1 MKKRILALVLAAVM
15 ALSLAACT
23 KAPTGGT
30 AANADPLTSD
40 DVIKVVLMSH
50 PSWPYQ
56 DNWKVVEYIRE
67 SVGATVDITA
77 IPNLDVATKYST
89 MFADPASLP
98 DICLFDYKGSAEGQ
112 LFQGALVALDD
123 YEEYMP
129 NYVAWK
135 DSLSDV
141 DYDAFVTSRKSYDG
155 KVYYTPVV
163 GRETSEGVMAWLY
176 RKDIFEKHN
185 LKVPTTFDELYE
197 VSKELKALYP
207 NSYPFCVRNALK
219 FNLNVMAPS
228 FDANWAGP
236 GFYYDFADEKWKH
249 GSLEEPMREAL
260 TFFNKMAAEG
270 LMTPD
275 YATLTTSAWQEL
287 ITSDRGFITP
297 EYQTRIDFF
306 NSIAKDNNQPLRFT
320 AMVPPV
326 ANAEKGTNKVL
337 KNNLDPYGFVL
348 CNTMDEGRIVNAAKF
363 LDWFYS
369 DEAYDLVS
377 WGKEGET
384 YEVVN
389 GEKQFIRP
397 EGSNEPIKTLYGF
410 SNPGLFLR
418 ADTKAVEST
427 ESEDISEVRAMVIEH
442 TMDKFPPTKYLSFT
456 PEESEFIADK
466 VTAITSYTDEII
478 TKIATGQA
486 PISMFDEMVEE
497 ANKMGL
503 AEVLET
509 YETAYA
515 RIK

>member
-1 MKKRILALVLAAVM
+1 MKKRILALALAAVL

-23 KAPTGGT
+23 KTQTGGT
-30 AANADPLTSD
+30 AANADPLTKD
-40 DVIKVVLMSH
+40 DVIKVVLISH

-56 DNWKVVEYIRE
+56 DNWKVMEYIRE
-67 SVGATVDITA
+67 NVGATVEVNA
-77 IPNLDVATKYST
+77 IPSSDVATKYST
-89 MFADPASLP
+89 MFADPSSLP
-98 DICLFDYKGSAEGQ
+98 DLCSFDYKGGAEGQ
-112 LFQGALVALDD
+112 LMQGALVAFDD

-135 DSLSDV
+135 DSLSEA
-141 DYDAFVTSRKSYDG
+141 DYDAYVTARKSYDG
-155 KVYYTPVV
+155 KVYYSPVV
-163 GRETSEGVMAWLY
+163 GRETTEGVMAWLY

-207 NSYPFCVRNALK
+207 DSYPFCVRNALK

-228 FDANWAGP
+228 FDENWAGP
-236 GFYYDFADEKWKH
+236 GLYYDFAEEKWKH

-260 TFFNKMAAEG
+260 IFFNKMAAEG

-275 YATLTTSAWQEL
+275 YATISTASWQEL
-287 ITSDRGFITP
+287 ISSDRGFITP

-326 ANAEKGTNKVL
+326 ANAEKGTNKVI
-337 KNNLDPYGFVL
+337 KNNLDPYGLVL
-348 CNTMDEGRIVNAAKF
+348 CNTMDEGRIANAAKY

-369 DEAYDLVS
+369 DEAVEIVS

-384 YEVVN
+384 FEVVD
-389 GEKQFIRP
+389 GKKQFIKN
-397 EGSNEPIKTLYGF
+397 GANEPIKTLYGF
-410 SNPGLFLR
+410 SIPGTFLR
-418 ADTKAVEST
+418 ADIEAIEST
-427 ESEDISEVRAMVIEH
+427 ESEDISEVRSMVIEH

-456 PEESEFIADK
+456 PEESEFMADK
-466 VTAITSYTDEII
+466 ITAINTYVDEII

-509 YETAYA
+509 YEAAYN
-515 RIK
+515 RVK

>member
-1 MKKRILALVLAAVM
+1 MKKRILALILAAVM

-23 KAPTGGT
+23 KAPTGGS
-30 AANADPLTSD
+30 AANADPLTKD
-40 DVIKVVLMSH
+40 DVIKVVMMSH
-50 PSWPYQ
+50 ASWPYQ
-56 DNWKVVEYIRE
+56 DSWKVMEYIRE
-67 SVGATVDITA
+67 SIGATVEVNA
-77 IPNLDVATKYST
+77 IPGSDAATKYST
-89 MFADPASLP
+89 MFADPSALP
-98 DICLFDYKGSAEGQ
+98 DICQFDYKGGAEGQ
-112 LFQGALVALDD
+112 LMQGALIALDD
-123 YEEYMP
+123 YEAYMP

-135 DSLSDV
+135 DSLSEV
-141 DYDAFVTSRKSYDG
+141 DYDAYVTSRKSYDG

-163 GRETSEGVMAWLY
+163 GRETTEGVMAWLY

-207 NSYPFCVRNALK
+207 NAYPFCVRNAIK

-236 GFYYDFADEKWKH
+236 GLYYDYAEEKWKH

-275 YATLTTSAWQEL
+275 YATISTSSWQEL
-287 ITSDRGFITP
+287 ISSDRGFITP

-306 NSIAKDNNQPLRFT
+306 NSIARDNNQPLRFT

-337 KNNLDPYGFVL
+337 KNNLDPYGYVL
-348 CNTMDEGRIVNAAKF
+348 CNTMDEGRIANAAKF

-369 DEAYDLVS
+369 DEAVELVS

-384 YEVVN
+384 YEVVD
-389 GEKQFIRP
+389 GKKQFISN
-397 EGSNEPIKTLYGF
+397 GANEPIKTLYGF
-410 SNPGLFLR
+410 SIPGTFLI
-418 ADTKAVEST
+418 ADTEAIEST
-427 ESEDISEVRAMVIEH
+427 ESEDISEVRDMVMEY
-442 TMDKFPPTKYLSFT
+442 TTDKFPPTKYLSFT
-456 PEESEFIADK
+456 PEEAEFMADK
-466 VTAITSYTDEII
+466 ITAINTYVDEII
-478 TKIATGQA
+478 TKIATGQE
-486 PISMFDEMVEE
+486 PISKFDEMLEE

-509 YETAYA
+509 YEAAYN
-515 RIK
+515 RVK